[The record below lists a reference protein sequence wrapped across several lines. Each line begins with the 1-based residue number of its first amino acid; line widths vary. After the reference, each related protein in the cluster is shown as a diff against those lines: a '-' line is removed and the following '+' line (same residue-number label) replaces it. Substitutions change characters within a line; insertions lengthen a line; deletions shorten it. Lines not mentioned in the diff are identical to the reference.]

1 MMAELF
7 LLFIKDDEIM
17 TLKKIIKISHHLNQV
32 RSININYTTII
43 IILKVRIIVWM
54 HRPMKMVLNIQEKDQ
69 KINRIFIIVIKILQ
83 ELKM

>member
-32 RSININYTTII
+32 RFININYTTII

-54 HRPMKMVLNIQEKDQ
+54 HRRMKMVLNIQEKDQ
-69 KINRIFIIVIKILQ
+69 KINRIFITVIKILQ